1 MLHVPDVGEP
11 SRAAMPPAERAVAQ
25 RAARLASGWGTHH
38 EGVEEPEGIERP
50 ERGLKEGCFSFSGGA
65 RGGAVPTRSLI
76 KFRNRSDEAGPGRR
90 GEAGNGAPRG
100 QGGRQGAWQGGGIQ
114 EERKRDRAS
123 LYTYQCV
130 TPRLAIQKYHL
141 KKHLKV
147 I

>member
-1 MLHVPDVGEP
+1 MPDVGEP

-90 GEAGNGAPRG
+90 GEAGDNGAYFYNAPISNFAEFCILLCCKSKTR
-100 QGGRQGAWQGGGIQ
+100 
-114 EERKRDRAS
+114 S
-123 LYTYQCV
+123 
-130 TPRLAIQKYHL
+130 HL
-141 KKHLKV
+141 EGDT
-147 I
+147 